1 MNAVPYREVE
11 AASERTG
18 APRMDCH
25 QMLIEDT
32 QIGTQ
37 NRRQAQATAPRDRYI
52 LSALKLYE
60 YVTRIQTTFSET
72 SDARTR
78 PSRISAA
85 SLLSPRIDIPH
96 FTWFSRTH
104 TRRVTHAHD
113 DYRILD
119 RVWPQSIGIMIR
131 CALASLPM
139 PLPFK
144 CAVSRCTGSHRG
156 LASGPSPSHNTTRR
170 GEMRGKWMWRRV
182 HESH

>member
-1 MNAVPYREVE
+1 MDDCVRMGTRSLPRAGSRLRDLRYRQLFGDNTVL
-11 AASERTG
+11 
-18 APRMDCH
+18 PH
-25 QMLIEDT
+25 
-32 QIGTQ
+32 
-37 NRRQAQATAPRDRYI
+37 
-52 LSALKLYE
+52 YE
-60 YVTRIQTTFSET
+60 SHTVNLTTFSET